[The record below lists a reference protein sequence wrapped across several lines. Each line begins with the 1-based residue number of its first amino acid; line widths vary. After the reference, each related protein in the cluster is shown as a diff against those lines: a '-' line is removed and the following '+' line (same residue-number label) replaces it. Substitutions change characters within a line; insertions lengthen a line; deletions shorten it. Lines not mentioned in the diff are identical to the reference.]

1 MQWYEEVLQI
11 LLIGIAN
18 GAIIA
23 LVALGYTLVYGII
36 ELINFAHGDVFMIG
50 TMVSLTLITGVS
62 GLLGV
67 RQAFQLPG
75 PTLLVLVVGSLIA
88 SIVVCAALNVFIE
101 RVAYRRLRNAP
112 RLAPLITA
120 IGVSFVLVNIGLVWK
135 GASQVNYPVLLPRI
149 DIFRDVLHINTQV
162 LFTLKDLFVIVLAVP
177 LMVALTLFV
186 QRTRL
191 GKAMRATA
199 QDRAAAAMMGIDI
212 NLTIALTFL
221 IGGAMAGAAGTI
233 YGLYN
238 NSAWYFQGFRN
249 GLYSFTAAVMGG
261 IGNIQGAFLGG
272 MIIGLAAAISDRVI
286 DPRWTEAV
294 VFALLVVI
302 LIFKPTGLLGEET
315 TERA

>member
-1 MQWYEEVLQI
+1 MQWYDEIIQV

-23 LVALGYTLVYGII
+23 LIALGYTLVYGII

-135 GASQVNYPVLLPRI
+135 GASQVNFPDLLPRV
-149 DIFRDVLHINTQV
+149 DIFRDVLHINTLV
-162 LFTLKDLFVIVLAVP
+162 LFTL
-177 LMVALTLFV
+177 
-186 QRTRL
+186 R
-191 GKAMRATA
+191 
-199 QDRAAAAMMGIDI
+199 
-212 NLTIALTFL
+212 
-221 IGGAMAGAAGTI
+221 
-233 YGLYN
+233 
-238 NSAWYFQGFRN
+238 S
-249 GLYSFTAAVMGG
+249 
-261 IGNIQGAFLGG
+261 
-272 MIIGLAAAISDRVI
+272 
-286 DPRWTEAV
+286 
-294 VFALLVVI
+294 
-302 LIFKPTGLLGEET
+302 EEHT
-315 TERA
+315 SEL

>member
-50 TMVSLTLITGVS
+50 TMVSLTLLTWVP

-75 PTLLVLVVGSLIA
+75 PTLLALVVGSMIA
-88 SIVVCAALNVFIE
+88 STLVCAALNVFIE

-120 IGVSFVLVNIGLVWK
+120 IGVSFVLVNVGLVWK
-135 GASQVNYPVLLPRI
+135 GASQVNYPDLLPRV
-149 DIFRDVLHINTQV
+149 DIFRDVLHIKTLV

-177 LMVALTLFV
+177 LMLALTLFV

-212 NLTIALTFL
+212 NLTIALTFF

-238 NSAWYFQGFRN
+238 NSAWFFQGFRN

-272 MIIGLAAAISDRVI
+272 MLIGIAAAISDRVI

-294 VFALLVVI
+294 VFALLVII